1 MIDFR
6 RHIRPF
12 FLTPDGTT
20 PTPHKPYYDLAS
32 YLATQLTLSFAVLP
46 FIFLSLPDSLTV
58 WQSVYY
64 YGIVGTLSSLVFF
77 ASPAKSFF
85 VKSLQKRA
93 VNATAANTKQ
103 GRGAQAKDE
112 PETQT
117 LGLPDDP
124 GQDLDEAVQAIKHE
138 MEMRKKRG
146 SLGGVGVPM
155 PSGEELKGIV
165 EERGKRK

>member
-1 MIDFR
+1 MVDFR

-20 PTPHKPYYDLAS
+20 PTSHKLYYDLAS

-46 FIFLSLPDSLTV
+46 FIFLSLRDSLTV

-64 YGIVGTLSSLVFF
+64 YGIVDTLSSLLFF
-77 ASPAKSFF
+77 ASPVKSFF
-85 VKSLQKRA
+85 VKNLQKRA
-93 VNATAANTKQ
+93 ANATAANTKQ
-103 GRGAQAKDE
+103 VQAQAAKSE

-124 GQDLDEAVQAIKHE
+124 GQDVDEAVREIKSE

-146 SLGGVGVPM
+146 SLGVVGVPM
-155 PSGEELKGIV
+155 PSGEELKGII
-165 EERGKRK
+165 EEGGKRK